1 VAGFLDRIVGDE
13 SLDCVA
19 ARRTTEKER
28 RHKFMVLNAA
38 TRGSRSLSS
47 GSVVVAGTQGNPVS
61 NDLDDPDDDGPDLP
75 WRRMA
80 FFAVL
85 GLGLVAVIVYLYV
98 LATGH

>member
-1 VAGFLDRIVGDE
+1 
-13 SLDCVA
+13 
-19 ARRTTEKER
+19 
-28 RHKFMVLNAA
+28 MVLNAA
-38 TRGSRSLSS
+38 TGNRYRSV
-47 GSVVVAGTQGNPVS
+47 GSVVVVGTQGNPVS